1 MLARPLANHSG
12 SIPEHASLDPSGS
25 ITMRHSSLL
34 KLITTLGSA
43 LWLSGCAFAPGSYF
57 ASNTESAPLD
67 DLVEVEPITPGLIN
81 TQHSTVNSE
90 TVRQA
95 SKKQRANIDD
105 YKYHIGKGDVL
116 SITVYDHPELT
127 IPAGSERSAK
137 EAGNTVHDDG
147 TIFYPFIGRID
158 VEGSTVREVRKH
170 IAGRLDPYIAEPQ
183 VEVKIAAF
191 KSQDVLIS
199 GEVEKPGRQPITNVP
214 MTVLDAVSRTGGL
227 TEQANWHGVQLLRDG
242 ETHTLS
248 LYDMLNKGQ
257 LGDDMLLKDGDV
269 LHIPELNEQK
279 VFVMGEVGEAQ
290 TLPMGRSRMSL
301 TEALTRSG
309 SLETAKADASGIFVF
324 RRQPQSSDKLAR
336 VYQLD
341 ARNAAA
347 MVLGTKFELEPTDV
361 VYVTTTSLGR
371 WNRVVNQMLPTI
383 TSVYQVTRA
392 ARDANDLRDDL

>member
-1 MLARPLANHSG
+1 MRHCTPGGIVLKN
-12 SIPEHASLDPSGS
+12 ASCDPSG
-25 ITMRHSSLL
+25 IHNMRYLSPVKLL
-34 KLITTLGSA
+34 TIFGSA
-43 LWLSGCAFAPGSYF
+43 LLLGGCAIAPGSYF
-57 ASNTESAPLD
+57 DAGAESAPLN

-81 TQHSTVNSE
+81 AQRSAADSDS
-90 TVRQA
+90 VRQA
-95 SKKQRANIDD
+95 SKKQRASIDG
-105 YKYHIGKGDVL
+105 YQYRIGKGDVL

-127 IPAGSERSAK
+127 IPSGSERSAE

-147 TIFYPFIGRID
+147 TIFYPFIGRIN
-158 VEGSTVREVRKH
+158 VEGSTVREVRKR
-170 IAGRLDPYIAEPQ
+170 IAGRLNPYIAEPQ

-191 KSQDVLIS
+191 KSQDVVIS

-227 TEQANWHGVQLLRDG
+227 TEQANWHGVQLMRDG
-242 ETHTLS
+242 ETRTIS
-248 LYDMLNKGQ
+248 LYAMLNEGQ

-269 LHIPELNEQK
+269 LHVPELDEQK
-279 VFVMGEVGEAQ
+279 VFVMGEVGEPQ

-309 SLETAKADASGIFVF
+309 SMEETKADASGIFVF
-324 RRQPQSSDKLAR
+324 RRQPQRSDKLAR

-347 MVLGTKFELEPTDV
+347 MVLGTQFRLEPTDV

-371 WNRVVNQMLPTI
+371 WNRVVNQILPTI